1 MAARR
6 PHNAQ
11 AAVRP
16 RRDFL
21 VAASCLA
28 GGFGLAA
35 VAGGARATPAALA
48 EALRRVTGGAQLRAG
63 RVRLDLPPLVEN
75 GNSVALTVTVDS
87 PMTAEDHVKAIHVLA
102 EMNPLPNV
110 LSVHLGPRS
119 GRARIASRVRLADTQ
134 KITAIAEMS
143 DGSFW
148 SGSRDVVVTLA
159 ACTEEVQ

>member
-6 PHNAQ
+6 PQNGQ
-11 AAVRP
+11 AAVRQ

-21 VAASCLA
+21 VAAGRLA
-28 GGFGLAA
+28 GGIGLAA

-48 EALRRVTGGAQLRAG
+48 EALHRVTGGAQLRSG
-63 RVRLDLPPLVEN
+63 RVRLELPPLVEN

-110 LSVHLGPRS
+110 LSVPHSNRPAPSRNRRS
-119 GRARIASRVRLADTQ
+119 
-134 KITAIAEMS
+134 
-143 DGSFW
+143 
-148 SGSRDVVVTLA
+148 
-159 ACTEEVQ
+159 

>member
-6 PHNAQ
+6 PQNGQ
-11 AAVRP
+11 AAVRQ

-21 VAASCLA
+21 VAAGRLA
-28 GGFGLAA
+28 GGIGLAA
-35 VAGGARATPAALA
+35 VAGGA
-48 EALRRVTGGAQLRAG
+48 QLRSG
-63 RVRLDLPPLVEN
+63 RVRLELPPLVEN

-87 PMTAEDHVKAIHVLA
+87 PMTVEDHVKAIHVLA
-102 EMNPLPNV
+102 EMNPLPHV

-148 SGSRDVVVTLA
+148 SDSRDVVVTLA